1 MSSRTQVL
9 SLYRSLLRTSKGFV
23 NYNFREYAL
32 RHVRESFASARG
44 ATGEE
49 AANLYQAG
57 LEQHKV
63 CLCATHFYH
72 VVSRQEVCVGTSLI
86 ALTSRDKSQSSRVAL
101 LVEKALFLK
110 GSAYAKVRSCG
121 APLAP

>member
-57 LEQHKV
+57 LEQHKALKRQV
-63 CLCATHFYH
+63 LLSQLYPAEKHAME
-72 VVSRQEVCVGTSLI
+72 QEVKAAKLEVKSSLP
-86 ALTSRDKSQSSRVAL
+86 SR
-101 LVEKALFLK
+101 
-110 GSAYAKVRSCG
+110 
-121 APLAP
+121 

>member
-57 LEQHKV
+57 LEQHK
-63 CLCATHFYH
+63 
-72 VVSRQEVCVGTSLI
+72 G
-86 ALTSRDKSQSSRVAL
+86 L
-101 LVEKALFLK
+101 LSERK
-110 GSAYAKVRSCG
+110 GGSFPGRTPPIG
-121 APLAP
+121 GG